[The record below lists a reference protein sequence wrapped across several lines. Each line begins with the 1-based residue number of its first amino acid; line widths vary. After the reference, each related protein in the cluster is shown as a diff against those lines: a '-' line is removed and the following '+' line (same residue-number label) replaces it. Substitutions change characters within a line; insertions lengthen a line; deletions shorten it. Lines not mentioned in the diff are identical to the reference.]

1 VKSLRLLPVFLFLYA
16 CGAEPPPPRSVDEF
30 KSDRV
35 ILDATLARC
44 NSKGSETDF
53 EKRECNNA
61 NKAVEMLWRQREM
74 ELKAEREKQFDAK
87 REALRLRQEREEALR
102 RAHAAEQR
110 ARALD
115 VYDGQV
121 FAETAEG
128 IDSNLSGG
136 AAMGQDAASAEL
148 EWTDSAAGSADV
160 TSQENA
166 NADQA
171 PAGSADLE
179 ERIRRLEEEL
189 RKRRLENEPQQE
201 ASLEDSG
208 S

>member
-102 RAHAAEQR
+102 RADEAEQR
-110 ARALD
+110 ARKVSIATCPVARRWARTRLPPSWN
-115 VYDGQV
+115 GP
-121 FAETAEG
+121 
-128 IDSNLSGG
+128 IPRP
-136 AAMGQDAASAEL
+136 AAP
-148 EWTDSAAGSADV
+148 T
-160 TSQENA
+160 
-166 NADQA
+166 
-171 PAGSADLE
+171 
-179 ERIRRLEEEL
+179 
-189 RKRRLENEPQQE
+189 
-201 ASLEDSG
+201 
-208 S
+208 